1 MTLGELIKNKR
12 MEACMSQSEL
22 ALRCKVSR
30 YQVIRWESDK
40 AKPRPANVGLLA
52 KSLGL
57 QPSKIVSFIFK

>member
-1 MTLGELIKNKR
+1 
-12 MEACMSQSEL
+12 MESCMSQSEL

-30 YQVIRWESDK
+30 YQVIRWESDR

-57 QPSKIVSFIFK
+57 QPSEIVSLIYK